1 MSAMELVAW
10 RDDLARNLR
19 DWREPDG
26 LLLPTEPDPAE
37 REKCRNN
44 LSVAIDVISRVLAG
58 A

>member
-1 MSAMELVAW
+1 MELVAW

-19 DWREPDG
+19 DWQEPDG